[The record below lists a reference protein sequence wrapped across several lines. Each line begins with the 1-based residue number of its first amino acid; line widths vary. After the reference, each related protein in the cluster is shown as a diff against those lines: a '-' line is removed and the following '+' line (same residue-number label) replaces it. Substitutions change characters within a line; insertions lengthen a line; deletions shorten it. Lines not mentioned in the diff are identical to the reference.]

1 MDLFAIK
8 QGFVYSYTL
17 IKNRLEEEDLETRDL
32 FFFFFFHKGCLFIG
46 LIFPEVKIH
55 FEM

>member
-1 MDLFAIK
+1 MKNLF
-8 QGFVYSYTL
+8 
-17 IKNRLEEEDLETRDL
+17 EEEDLETRDL
-32 FFFFFFHKGCLFIG
+32 IFSLFLFFSHPSCLFIG